1 MRVLGIETSC
11 DETAAAIVEDG
22 RRPDRP
28 LLLSG
33 RGLSESGSCSGHL
46 SGAPARAG
54 TPRAHA
60 EPGLSS
66 APDESPGARDRMG
79 PDVRVLGIETSCDET
94 AAAIVEDGR
103 RPLADVVATQIE
115 IHRRWGGVVPELAS
129 RNHVVQV
136 MPVVDEALSRAG
148 LGPEGIDAVA
158 VTSGPGLVGALLVG
172 VQAAKALAL
181 AWGKPLVRVNHLEG
195 HLVAAFLAETPP
207 TFPFLGLVV
216 SGGHTSLYAARG
228 FGDYALLGQTRDDA
242 AGEAFDK
249 GAKLLGL
256 PYPGG
261 VAIDRLA
268 KEGDPAAIRFPKAI
282 VKGADLDFSF
292 SGLKTALLHH
302 VRKHGVPAGQALAD
316 LCASYQ
322 EAIVRALVE
331 KAFRA
336 ARRLQFERLVL
347 SGGVAAN
354 SRLRAATAAR
364 AAEYE
369 GMQVFLPPVKLCT
382 DNAAMI
388 AVAGTHA
395 LERGERSGPELNA
408 DPAWRL

>member
-1 MRVLGIETSC
+1 MRVLAIETSC
-11 DETAAAIVEDG
+11 DETAASVVEDG
-22 RRPDRP
+22 RRA
-28 LLLSG
+28 LS
-33 RGLSESGSCSGHL
+33 
-46 SGAPARAG
+46 
-54 TPRAHA
+54 
-60 EPGLSS
+60 
-66 APDESPGARDRMG
+66 
-79 PDVRVLGIETSCDET
+79 
-94 AAAIVEDGR
+94 
-103 RPLADVVATQIE
+103 DVVATQID

-148 LGPEGIDAVA
+148 VSPEALDAVA

-172 VQAAKALAL
+172 VQAAKGLAA
-181 AWGKPLVRVNHLEG
+181 AWGKPLVGVNHLEG
-195 HLVAAFLAETPP
+195 HLVAAFLSEAPP
-207 TFPFLGLVV
+207 AFPYLGLVV

-228 FGDYALLGQTRDDA
+228 FGDYRLLGQTRDDA

-268 KEGDPAAIRFPKAI
+268 REGSPGAHRFPKAI

-302 VRKHGVPAGQALAD
+302 VRRHGVPQGRALAD

-322 EAIVRALVE
+322 EAIVRALVD

-354 SRLRAATAAR
+354 SRLRAAVEERAR
-364 AAEYE
+364 EYE
-369 GMQVFLPPVKLCT
+369 GMEVFLPAVRLCT

-388 AVAGTHA
+388 GVAGTHA
-395 LERGERSGPELNA
+395 LLRGERAGPDLNA

>member
-1 MRVLGIETSC
+1 MKVLGIETSC
-11 DETAAAIVEDG
+11 DETAASVVEDG
-22 RRPDRP
+22 RRI
-28 LLLSG
+28 LS
-33 RGLSESGSCSGHL
+33 
-46 SGAPARAG
+46 
-54 TPRAHA
+54 
-60 EPGLSS
+60 
-66 APDESPGARDRMG
+66 
-79 PDVRVLGIETSCDET
+79 
-94 AAAIVEDGR
+94 
-103 RPLADVVATQIE
+103 DVVSTQVD

-136 MPVVDEALSRAG
+136 MPVVDEALARSG
-148 LGPEGIDAVA
+148 VGPRDLDGIA

-195 HLVAAFLAETPP
+195 HLVAAFLAEEPP
-207 TFPFLGLVV
+207 EFPYLGLVV
-216 SGGHTSLYAARG
+216 SGGHTSLYVVEG
-228 FGDYALLGQTRDDA
+228 FGRYRLLGQTRDDA

-268 KEGDPAAIRFPKAI
+268 KEGDPRAVRFPRAN
-282 VKGADLDFSF
+282 VKGGPLEFSF

-302 VRKHGVPAGQALAD
+302 VRRHGVPQGRALAD

-322 EAIVRALVE
+322 EAIVSALVQ
-331 KAFRA
+331 KLFRA
-336 ARRLQFERLVL
+336 ARTLQLDRVVI

-354 SRLRAATAAR
+354 SRLRAAVAGR

-369 GMQVFLPPVKLCT
+369 GMKVLVPAVRLCT

-395 LERGERSGPELNA
+395 LLRGERDGPELNA

>member
-1 MRVLGIETSC
+1 
-11 DETAAAIVEDG
+11 
-22 RRPDRP
+22 
-28 LLLSG
+28 
-33 RGLSESGSCSGHL
+33 
-46 SGAPARAG
+46 
-54 TPRAHA
+54 
-60 EPGLSS
+60 
-66 APDESPGARDRMG
+66 
-79 PDVRVLGIETSCDET
+79 VRVLGIETSCDET
-94 AAAIVEDGR
+94 AAAVVEDGR
-103 RPLADVVATQIE
+103 RALSDVVATQIE

-136 MPVVDEALSRAG
+136 MPVIDEALTAAG
-148 LGPEGIDAVA
+148 GAGAVDAIA

-172 VQAAKALAL
+172 VQVAKALAL
-181 AWGKPLVRVNHLEG
+181 AWEKPLVGVNHLEG
-195 HLVAAFLAETPP
+195 HLLAAFLGETPP
-207 TFPFLGLVV
+207 RFPFLGLVV
-216 SGGHTSLYAARG
+216 SGGHTSLYLARG
-228 FGDYALLGQTRDDA
+228 FGDYQLLGSTRDDA

-268 KEGDPAAIRFPKAI
+268 RDGDRRAVKFPRAI

-292 SGLKTALLHH
+292 SGLKTALLHQ
-302 VRKHGVPAGQALAD
+302 VRKHGVPEGQGLAD

-322 EAIVRALVE
+322 EAIVGALVH

-336 ARRLQFERLVL
+336 ARRFQLPRLVL

-354 SRLRAATAAR
+354 SRLRAAALEK

-369 GMQVFLPPVKLCT
+369 DLQVIVPAVRLCT

-395 LERGERSGPELNA
+395 LERGLRAGAGLNA
-408 DPAWRL
+408 DPAWRLQ

>member
-1 MRVLGIETSC
+1 MKVLGIETSC
-11 DETAAAIVEDG
+11 DETAAAVVEDG
-22 RRPDRP
+22 RRA
-28 LLLSG
+28 LS
-33 RGLSESGSCSGHL
+33 
-46 SGAPARAG
+46 
-54 TPRAHA
+54 
-60 EPGLSS
+60 
-66 APDESPGARDRMG
+66 
-79 PDVRVLGIETSCDET
+79 
-94 AAAIVEDGR
+94 
-103 RPLADVVATQIE
+103 DVVATQID

-148 LGPEGIDAVA
+148 VGPEGLDAIA

-172 VQAAKALAL
+172 VQVAKALA
-181 AWGKPLVRVNHLEG
+181 ASWQKPLVRVNHLEG
-195 HLVAAFLAETPP
+195 HLVAAFLGERPP
-207 TFPFLGLVV
+207 AFPFLGLVV
-216 SGGHTSLYAARG
+216 SGGHTSLYAARA

-268 KEGDPAAIRFPKAI
+268 REGDPSALRFPKAI

-302 VRKHGVPAGQALAD
+302 VRKHGVPEAKGLAD

-347 SGGVAAN
+347 AGGVAAN
-354 SRLRAATAAR
+354 GRLRQAVVER

-369 GMQVFLPPVKLCT
+369 GMEVFLPPPRLCT

-395 LERGERSGPELNA
+395 ALRGERAGADLNA

>member
-1 MRVLGIETSC
+1 MKVLGIETSC
-11 DETAAAIVEDG
+11 DETAAAVVEDG
-22 RRPDRP
+22 RRA
-28 LLLSG
+28 LS
-33 RGLSESGSCSGHL
+33 
-46 SGAPARAG
+46 
-54 TPRAHA
+54 
-60 EPGLSS
+60 
-66 APDESPGARDRMG
+66 
-79 PDVRVLGIETSCDET
+79 
-94 AAAIVEDGR
+94 
-103 RPLADVVATQIE
+103 DVVATQIE

-136 MPVVDEALSRAG
+136 MPVVDEALTRAG
-148 LGPEGIDAVA
+148 VGPEGLDAVA
-158 VTSGPGLVGALLVG
+158 VTAGPGLVGALLVG

-181 AWGKPLVRVNHLEG
+181 AWEKPLVRVNHLEG

-395 LERGERSGPELNA
+395 LERGLRAGEDLAA
-408 DPAWRL
+408 DPAWRI

>member
-1 MRVLGIETSC
+1 VKVLGIETSC
-11 DETAAAIVEDG
+11 DETAAAVVEDG
-22 RRPDRP
+22 RRA
-28 LLLSG
+28 LS
-33 RGLSESGSCSGHL
+33 
-46 SGAPARAG
+46 
-54 TPRAHA
+54 
-60 EPGLSS
+60 
-66 APDESPGARDRMG
+66 
-79 PDVRVLGIETSCDET
+79 
-94 AAAIVEDGR
+94 
-103 RPLADVVATQIE
+103 DVVSTQIE

-136 MPVVDEALSRAG
+136 MPVVDEALRRAG
-148 LGPEGIDAVA
+148 TSPAELDGIA

-172 VQAAKALAL
+172 VQVAKSLSL
-181 AWGKPLVRVNHLEG
+181 AWGRPLVRVNHLEG
-195 HLVAAFLAETPP
+195 HLLAAFLAEEAPR
-207 TFPFLGLVV
+207 FPFLGLVV
-216 SGGHTSLYAARG
+216 SGGHTSLYAAEA
-228 FGDYALLGQTRDDA
+228 FGRYRLLGQTRDDA

-268 KEGDPAAIRFPKAI
+268 RDGDPAAVRFPKAI
-282 VKGADLDFSF
+282 VKGGPLEFSF

-302 VRKHGVPAGQALAD
+302 VRRHGVPEGRALAD

-322 EAIVRALVE
+322 EAIVQALVH
-331 KAFRA
+331 KLFRA
-336 ARRLQFERLVL
+336 ARSLQLPRVVL

-354 SRLRAATAAR
+354 GRLRAAVAAR

-369 GMQVFLPPVKLCT
+369 DMQVHLPAPRLCT

-395 LERGERSGPELNA
+395 LLRGEVQGTGLDA
-408 DPAWRL
+408 DAGWRLGNAA

>member
-1 MRVLGIETSC
+1 
-11 DETAAAIVEDG
+11 
-22 RRPDRP
+22 
-28 LLLSG
+28 
-33 RGLSESGSCSGHL
+33 
-46 SGAPARAG
+46 
-54 TPRAHA
+54 
-60 EPGLSS
+60 
-66 APDESPGARDRMG
+66 
-79 PDVRVLGIETSCDET
+79 
-94 AAAIVEDGR
+94 
-103 RPLADVVATQIE
+103 
-115 IHRRWGGVVPELAS
+115 
-129 RNHVVQV
+129 

-148 LGPEGIDAVA
+148 ASPDAIDAVA

-172 VQAAKALAL
+172 VQVAKALAA

-195 HLVAAFLAETPP
+195 HLVAAFLSDEPP
-207 TFPFLGLVV
+207 EFPYLGLVV
-216 SGGHTSLYAARG
+216 SGGHTSLYAARA
-228 FGDYALLGQTRDDA
+228 FGDYRLLGHTRDDA

-268 KEGDPAAIRFPKAI
+268 KEGDPAAHRFPKAI
-282 VKGADLDFSF
+282 VKGAELDFSF

-302 VRKHGVPAGQALAD
+302 VRKHGVPEGRALAD

-331 KAFRA
+331 KLFRA
-336 ARRLQFERLVL
+336 ARRLQFERVVL

-354 SRLRAATAAR
+354 SRLRAAVAERAR
-364 AAEYE
+364 EYE
-369 GMQVFLPPVKLCT
+369 GMKLYLPAPRLCT

-395 LERGERSGPELNA
+395 LLRGERAGPELSA

>member
-1 MRVLGIETSC
+1 MKILGIETSC
-11 DETAAAIVEDG
+11 DETAAAVVEDG
-22 RRPDRP
+22 RK
-28 LLLSG
+28 
-33 RGLSESGSCSGHL
+33 
-46 SGAPARAG
+46 A
-54 TPRAHA
+54 
-60 EPGLSS
+60 
-66 APDESPGARDRMG
+66 
-79 PDVRVLGIETSCDET
+79 
-94 AAAIVEDGR
+94 
-103 RPLADVVATQIE
+103 LADVVATQIE

-129 RNHVVQV
+129 RNHVVQI
-136 MPVVDEALSRAG
+136 MPVVDEALTRAG
-148 LGPEGIDAVA
+148 VAPADLDAVA

-172 VQAAKALAL
+172 VQAAKALAA
-181 AWGKPLVRVNHLEG
+181 AWGKPLVPVNHLEG

-207 TFPFLGLVV
+207 AFPYLGLVV
-216 SGGHTSLYAARG
+216 SGGHTSLYAARA
-228 FGDYALLGQTRDDA
+228 FGDYRLLGQTRDDA

-261 VAIDRLA
+261 IAIDRLA
-268 KEGDPAAIRFPKAI
+268 KEGDAATVRFPKAI
-282 VKGADLDFSF
+282 VKGSDLDFSF

-302 VRKHGVPAGQALAD
+302 VKKHGVPEGKALAD

-322 EAIVRALVE
+322 EAIVRALLE

-336 ARRLQFERLVL
+336 ARRLQFDRLVL

-354 SRLRAATAAR
+354 SRLRAAVEAR

-369 GMQVFLPPVKLCT
+369 GMQVFLPPVRLCT

-388 AVAGTHA
+388 GVAGTHA
-395 LERGERSGPELNA
+395 LLRGERAGPELNA

>member
-11 DETAAAIVEDG
+11 DETAAAVVEDG
-22 RRPDRP
+22 RRA
-28 LLLSG
+28 LS
-33 RGLSESGSCSGHL
+33 
-46 SGAPARAG
+46 
-54 TPRAHA
+54 
-60 EPGLSS
+60 
-66 APDESPGARDRMG
+66 
-79 PDVRVLGIETSCDET
+79 
-94 AAAIVEDGR
+94 
-103 RPLADVVATQIE
+103 DVVATQIE

-136 MPVVDEALSRAG
+136 MPVIDEALTAAG
-148 LGPEGIDAVA
+148 GAGAVDAIA

-172 VQAAKALAL
+172 VQVAKALAL
-181 AWGKPLVRVNHLEG
+181 AWEKPLVGVNHLEG
-195 HLVAAFLAETPP
+195 HLLAAFLGETPP
-207 TFPFLGLVV
+207 RFPFLGLVV
-216 SGGHTSLYAARG
+216 SGGHTSLYLARG
-228 FGDYALLGQTRDDA
+228 FGDYQLLGSTRDDA

-268 KEGDPAAIRFPKAI
+268 RDGDRRAVKFPRAI

-292 SGLKTALLHH
+292 SGLKTALLHQ
-302 VRKHGVPAGQALAD
+302 VRKHGVPEGQGLAD

-322 EAIVRALVE
+322 EAIVGALVH

-336 ARRLQFERLVL
+336 ARRFQLPRLVL

-354 SRLRAATAAR
+354 SRLRAAALEK

-369 GMQVFLPPVKLCT
+369 DLQVIVPAVRLCT

-395 LERGERSGPELNA
+395 LERGLRAGAGLNA
-408 DPAWRL
+408 DPAWRLQ

>member
-1 MRVLGIETSC
+1 MKILAIETSC
-11 DETAAAIVEDG
+11 DETAAAVVEDG
-22 RRPDRP
+22 RR
-28 LLLSG
+28 
-33 RGLSESGSCSGHL
+33 
-46 SGAPARAG
+46 A
-54 TPRAHA
+54 
-60 EPGLSS
+60 
-66 APDESPGARDRMG
+66 
-79 PDVRVLGIETSCDET
+79 
-94 AAAIVEDGR
+94 
-103 RPLADVVATQIE
+103 LADVVATQIE

-148 LGPEGIDAVA
+148 VGPDGIDAIA

-181 AWGKPLVRVNHLEG
+181 AWQKPLVRVNHLEG
-195 HLVAAFLAETPP
+195 HLVAAFLSETPP
-207 TFPFLGLVV
+207 AFPYLGLVV
-216 SGGHTSLYAARG
+216 SGGHTSLYAAER
-228 FGDYALLGQTRDDA
+228 FGAYRLLGQTRDDA

-261 VAIDRLA
+261 IAIDRLA
-268 KEGDPAAIRFPKAI
+268 REGDAHAIRFPKAI
-282 VKGADLDFSF
+282 VKGSELDFSF
-292 SGLKTALLHH
+292 SGLKTSLLHH
-302 VRKHGVPAGQALAD
+302 VKKHGVPEGRGLAD

-336 ARRLQFERLVL
+336 ARRLQFDRLVL
-347 SGGVAAN
+347 AGGVAAN
-354 SRLRAATAAR
+354 SRLRAAVSEM

-369 GMQVFLPPVKLCT
+369 GMEVFLPAPRLCT

-395 LERGERSGPELNA
+395 FLRGERAGSDLNA

>member
-1 MRVLGIETSC
+1 
-11 DETAAAIVEDG
+11 VEDG
-22 RRPDRP
+22 RRA
-28 LLLSG
+28 LS
-33 RGLSESGSCSGHL
+33 
-46 SGAPARAG
+46 
-54 TPRAHA
+54 
-60 EPGLSS
+60 
-66 APDESPGARDRMG
+66 
-79 PDVRVLGIETSCDET
+79 
-94 AAAIVEDGR
+94 
-103 RPLADVVATQIE
+103 DVVATQID

-136 MPVVDEALSRAG
+136 MPVVDEALVRAG
-148 LGPEGIDAVA
+148 IAPGELDAIA

-172 VQAAKALAL
+172 VQAAKGLAA
-181 AWGKPLVRVNHLEG
+181 AWEKPLVRVNHLEG
-195 HLVAAFLAETPP
+195 HLVAAFLADPP
-207 TFPFLGLVV
+207 PVFPYLGLVV
-216 SGGHTSLYAARG
+216 SGGHTSLYAAAD
-228 FGDYALLGQTRDDA
+228 FGAYRLVGQTRDDA

-261 VAIDRLA
+261 IAIDRLA
-268 KEGDPAAIRFPKAI
+268 KTGDASAIRFPRAV
-282 VKGADLDFSF
+282 VKGAELDFSF

-302 VRKHGVPAGQALAD
+302 VKKHGVPEGQALAD

-322 EAIVRALVE
+322 EAIVGALVQ

-336 ARRLQFERLVL
+336 ARSLQFDRLVL

-354 SRLRAATAAR
+354 SRLRQAVTDR

-369 GMQVFLPPVKLCT
+369 GMRVFLPPPRLCT

-395 LERGERSGPELNA
+395 FLRGERAGPELNA
-408 DPAWRL
+408 DPAWRMS

>member
-1 MRVLGIETSC
+1 MKVLGIETSC
-11 DETAAAIVEDG
+11 DETAASVVEDG
-22 RRPDRP
+22 RRV
-28 LLLSG
+28 LS
-33 RGLSESGSCSGHL
+33 
-46 SGAPARAG
+46 
-54 TPRAHA
+54 
-60 EPGLSS
+60 
-66 APDESPGARDRMG
+66 
-79 PDVRVLGIETSCDET
+79 
-94 AAAIVEDGR
+94 
-103 RPLADVVATQIE
+103 DVVSTQID

-129 RNHVVQV
+129 RNHVVQL

-148 LGPEGIDAVA
+148 VPPSELDGLA

-195 HLVAAFLAETPP
+195 HLVAAFLGGEPP
-207 TFPFLGLVV
+207 EFPYLGLVV
-216 SGGHTSLYAARG
+216 SGGHTSLYLAEG
-228 FGDYALLGQTRDDA
+228 FGRYRLLGQTRDDA

-268 KEGDPAAIRFPKAI
+268 REGDPRAVRFPKAI
-282 VKGADLDFSF
+282 VKGGPLEFSF

-302 VRKHGVPAGQALAD
+302 VKRHGVPEGRVLAD

-322 EAIVRALVE
+322 EAIVSALVQ
-331 KAFRA
+331 KLFRA
-336 ARRLQFERLVL
+336 ARTLQLDRVVI

-354 SRLRAATAAR
+354 SRLRAAVAER

-369 GMQVFLPPVKLCT
+369 GMRVVVPSVRLCT

-395 LERGERSGPELNA
+395 LLRGERDGPELNA